1 MGGKP
6 SLRKLIVTHA
16 YSCLLG
22 YRHVQ
27 TCMYCVYLWSC
38 ASIGENRFCLHIHTR
53 THTHTHAA
61 VSWSL
66 RLERMCSL
74 LQIKKQKYSDQQY
87 CAHTHTNTHTHTH
100 THTRHTHTRARDKNR
115 IAMICSLHFSSYV
128 VRSNVDSTFD
138 STFFNKNL
146 ALGNVWCFVEK
157 ARLDICVSGFWLTT
171 G

>member
-38 ASIGENRFCLHIHTR
+38 ASIGENRLCLHIHTR

-100 THTRHTHTRARDKNR
+100 THVYIRTDTQTHRQTHAHTHTHTHFV
-115 IAMICSLHFSSYV
+115 SLACFL
-128 VRSNVDSTFD
+128 STR
-138 STFFNKNL
+138 TH
-146 ALGNVWCFVEK
+146 VH
-157 ARLDICVSGFWLTT
+157 T
-171 G
+171 